1 MIRYLPQIYEN
12 ELLSSWLSRA
22 YSHSPYIS
30 SASFRHTIIDKP
42 TVSIDWLF
50 YNEYSKD
57 FKKLLNEKY
66 GFKNLIEKHT
76 LVPFYSSFFLS
87 KQKKE
92 VLHKAMN
99 CEPCITHFLSYP
111 TTHMRTI
118 KYCPKCI
125 SEHREPYFAL
135 EPQIIGMNY
144 CPIHKCKYRS
154 TNILLDR
161 EKLLEFK
168 SMDLIDFDL
177 SPIEQSEED
186 NINIKVARYIYE
198 FLHTAPNYDNDIPI
212 GLFLRSKLEGTEYMS
227 TRGKQIKNLN
237 QLLSDITEFYKDLEY
252 FELSRWRLCHILM
265 GSYINVYDI
274 LLIAYFLHISIQ
286 DLINPSLPQKSQLE
300 QFDLTVNEMF
310 MNGMNYMDIART
322 LKTDK
327 EVIRQVILGKYIK
340 QNL

>member
-1 MIRYLPQIYEN
+1 MIRYLPQIYES

-57 FKKLLNEKY
+57 FIMLLNKKY
-66 GFKNLIEKHT
+66 GLKNLIEKHT

-144 CPIHKCKYRS
+144 CPIHKCKYKN
-154 TNILLDR
+154 TDIIIDR
-161 EKLLEFK
+161 EKLLEIK
-168 SMDLIDFDL
+168 IYDMSDFDL
-177 SPIEQSEED
+177 SEPKTLDKD
-186 NINIKVARYIYE
+186 NINIKVSKYISQ
-198 FLHTAPNYDNDIPI
+198 FLHTEPNYDNNVPI
-212 GLFLRSKLEGTEYMS
+212 GSFFTFKLEGTKYLS
-227 TRGKQIKNLN
+227 KRGGQRNL
-237 QLLSDITEFYKDLEY
+237 D
-252 FELSRWRLCHILM
+252 
-265 GSYINVYDI
+265 
-274 LLIAYFLHISIQ
+274 LLISDMNEYYSGL
-286 DLINPSLPQKSQLE
+286 DYY
-300 QFDLTVNEMF
+300 DLTVNV
-310 MNGMNYMDIART
+310 R
-322 LKTDK
+322 
-327 EVIRQVILGKYIK
+327 IK
-340 QNL
+340 M